1 MFSILFLTM
10 DFNITIPS
18 NLDIDFI
25 QFQKMSFIWNA
36 LDSGWS
42 VKKRDNKFFFSKKHE
57 GKREVYLDTYLN
69 NFIES
74 NLNSTNKKV

>member
-10 DFNITIPS
+10 EFNINVPS
-18 NLDIDFI
+18 KLDIDFI
-25 QFQKMSFIWNA
+25 QLQKMLFIWNA

-74 NLNSTNKKV
+74 NLNSPNKKF

>member
-1 MFSILFLTM
+1 ME
-10 DFNITIPS
+10 FNINVPS
-18 NLDIDFI
+18 KLDIDFI
-25 QFQKMSFIWNA
+25 QLQKMLFIWNA

-42 VKKRDNKFFFSKKHE
+42 VKKRDNKFFFSKKHA

>member
-1 MFSILFLTM
+1 MFSILILTM
-10 DFNITIPS
+10 EFNINVPS
-18 NLDIDFI
+18 KLDIDFI
-25 QFQKMSFIWNA
+25 QLQKMLFIWNA